1 MSCAMNVWFFFF
13 SLLMKWFILTDFRM
27 LNQPCIFGI
36 NPTWACCSIHLSLET
51 YEASLRINLAEAVC
65 GGPVPCIS

>member
-1 MSCAMNVWFFFF
+1 MYDFSFF

-27 LNQPCIFGI
+27 LNQPCILGI
-36 NPTWACCSIHLSLET
+36 NPTWSCCSILFSLET
-51 YEASLRINLAEAVC
+51 YEASLRINLAEAVF